1 MNVVLMFDNR
11 CVMGL
16 DRYKNEEKPDGIPM
30 RNQGEIPVIVR
41 VVRTDGSEA
50 WKPAEARR
58 WTSTHVMV
66 AFPRAGATSW
76 QDLLG
81 WFRAEDVVREIPGPL
96 PVPQRSSADSDG
108 SSAANES
115 PRRQ

>member
-1 MNVVLMFDNR
+1 
-11 CVMGL
+11 
-16 DRYKNEEKPDGIPM
+16 M

-41 VVRTDGSEA
+41 VVRIDGSEA

-76 QDLLG
+76 QDQLG
-81 WFRAEDVVREIPGPL
+81 WFRAEDVVRELPGPL
-96 PVPQRSSADSDG
+96 PPPAPRQPPAG
-108 SSAANES
+108 SGEPSAANGS
-115 PRRQ
+115 PRRS